1 MNLLSVGLRLRVQQA
16 ARMFG
21 FVFETEV
28 LKLLCRTIWTSMST
42 KGQVSEHGNV
52 FAWLD
57 TPIAFNVFFIFKHLF
72 IIYLLLVISL
82 VSLDSLS

>member
-1 MNLLSVGLRLRVQQA
+1 
-16 ARMFG
+16 
-21 FVFETEV
+21 
-28 LKLLCRTIWTSMST
+28 MST